1 MISLTKLSRERFLGW
16 IGGQLRPDWV
26 QIPPD
31 EGVSVIRELPEPAE
45 GEVYVLRDSESD
57 ERPVGAWVALDGD
70 AINEFLAF
78 ASTFIS
84 TYKPFT
90 AFCHVVPLTALPE
103 IFHGPRLGRA
113 SEIIRTEIVGV
124 AIAEVQIHLPDGRFN
139 ADRISVSAC
148 EATLSN
154 AVIAAMK
161 RGYGP
166 DIVRDVIDRWIVA
179 SSIVSSRKR
188 TSAIDRIADF
198 WRFVSAAWSDPP
210 GIANQRTLGE
220 AAAHDFVRKFLR
232 FREFSEEAWKHM
244 TSESLGTWEL
254 ARFEADN
261 REDQLKMLDG
271 VYASLLSSPWQP
283 PARDIVIAA
292 LLALIAQGS
301 FEYLSLAREFE
312 GNSSNVMLWFS
323 LFCALH
329 KSSDVF
335 SIGNCLG
342 RRVARELDRPRSMYS
357 APECDIAF
365 EELYVLSGDVGGP
378 QFRTEAG
385 SWITVELFPGVN
397 AKFPAGRRNNRESS
411 GVVEADSADLL
422 AMRELL
428 NRFREI
434 VDRIGSRQ
442 KGEKEDALIGLEE
455 HARPHR

>member
-1 MISLTKLSRERFLGW
+1 MISLTRLSRERFLSW
-16 IGGQLRPDWV
+16 IGGQLHPDWV
-26 QIPPD
+26 RIPLD
-31 EGVSVIRELPEPAE
+31 EGVSGIRELPEPAE

-57 ERPVGAWVALDGD
+57 GRPVGAWVALDGG

-103 IFHGPRLGRA
+103 IFHGPRSG
-113 SEIIRTEIVGV
+113 SDGEIIATEVVGV
-124 AIAEVQIHLPDGRFN
+124 AIAEVQSHLPDKSFKP
-139 ADRISVSAC
+139 DRISVSAC

-166 DIVRDVIDRWIVA
+166 GIIRDVIDRWIVA

-188 TSAIDRIADF
+188 TSAIDRVADF

-210 GIANQRTLGE
+210 RAANQRTLGE
-220 AAAHDFVRKFLR
+220 AAAHDFVRTFLR
-232 FREFSEEAWKHM
+232 FREFSREAWKHM
-244 TSESLGTWEL
+244 TSESLGNWEL

-261 REDQLKMLDG
+261 REEQLKMLDR
-271 VYASLLSSPWQP
+271 VHASLPSSPWQR
-283 PARDIVIAA
+283 PARDIVVAA

-312 GNSSNVMLWFS
+312 GNSSNVTLWFS
-323 LFCALH
+323 LFCSLH

-335 SIGNCLG
+335 SISDCLG
-342 RRVARELDRPRSMYS
+342 RRIARELDRSQSMYS
-357 APECDIAF
+357 APKCDIAF
-365 EELYVLSGDVGGP
+365 EELSVLSSDVGGLR
-378 QFRTEAG
+378 FRTEAG
-385 SWITVELFPGVN
+385 SWMTVELFPGVN
-397 AKFPAGRRNNRESS
+397 AKFPMARRGNGEGRDP
-411 GVVEADSADLL
+411 VEANSADLM
-422 AMRELL
+422 AMKELL

-442 KGEKEDALIGLEE
+442 KNQRDDMLIEFEE
-455 HARPHR
+455 RARLQQ